1 MVDRMEFYKQTIR
14 SGKLTMNQ
22 IRALEGLPPVH
33 GGDLR
38 FVAVGKG
45 DEG

>member
-1 MVDRMEFYKQTIR
+1 MADRMEFYKQMIR